1 MPPETIDVMKKI
13 IAAAEKSSEKS
24 SEKSPAEKPAEAG
37 KLTRPAIKKWL
48 GSSLRVEL
56 FGLDISGLE
65 MFCEHICLGKK
76 RPGPSKTF
84 KKSKR
89 PGQTINPSD
98 TDNLS
103 ISAATLMFL
112 RAAIVEGL
120 RIFEMPCRW
129 TFEM

>member
-1 MPPETIDVMKKI
+1 MPPEAIDIMKKI
-13 IAAAEKSSEKS
+13 ITAAEKSSEKS

-98 TDNLS
+98 TDNLN

-112 RAAIVEGL
+112 RAAIVGL